1 MKNAYTRTIESK
13 VFEVQIVRSEVVS
26 PLSDAVGLVDY
37 EVGYEVASRKRVQ
50 DSERSFDLQNL
61 QK

>member
-37 EVGYEVASRKRVQ
+37 EVGYEVASRKGIQ
-50 DSERSFDLQNL
+50 DSEREVLT
-61 QK
+61 